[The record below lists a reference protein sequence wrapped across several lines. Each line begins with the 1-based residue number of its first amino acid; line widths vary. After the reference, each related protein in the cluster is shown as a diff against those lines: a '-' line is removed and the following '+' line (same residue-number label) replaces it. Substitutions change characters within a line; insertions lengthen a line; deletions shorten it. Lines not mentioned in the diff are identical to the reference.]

1 MDRIIRLFVPV
12 LATVLLWSAV
22 FVGVSSAELTV
33 ETTDSDVDVV
43 APTVPVAAIS
53 KRFDDSGSGFAP
65 GPDKLRTCE
74 LFGADSPP
82 IPSSLSGMVVD
93 SATGDTLVDIEASSP
108 HPTASVVKIVT
119 AAAALRVLG
128 PDHRLT
134 TRVVQG
140 DTGEI
145 FVVGGGDVTLT
156 RAPGANYYNG
166 VATLQSLAAQT
177 LEGLEAD
184 GSDAVVIRADGSRYD
199 DFPTWDST
207 WRVGSAALGYVAPIT
222 ALQVDGDRD
231 QPAVRL
237 SARSM
242 NPEGRAVGWFADVLL
257 AAEPNREIRTGNSGV
272 APPDGRVIGS
282 VQSAP
287 VRELVGIM
295 LRDSDNALAEVLAR
309 EVALASNSSNIGSSL
324 VAGAGLD
331 ALDLAAGGVRGGSG
345 LSGETTFSHVVIT
358 DLLHEVSRDPAL
370 AVIRDNLP
378 ISGQTGSLRNRFTSV
393 SSELAGRV
401 EAKTGSIRGTRS
413 LAGYV
418 RADDGAELVFS
429 LNVTGNQVDNSS
441 RDDIDLLLAEVSR
454 CGANLAHWEPQDR
467 E

>member
-1 MDRIIRLFVPV
+1 
-12 LATVLLWSAV
+12 
-22 FVGVSSAELTV
+22 
-33 ETTDSDVDVV
+33 
-43 APTVPVAAIS
+43 
-53 KRFDDSGSGFAP
+53 
-65 GPDKLRTCE
+65 
-74 LFGADSPP
+74 
-82 IPSSLSGMVVD
+82 
-93 SATGDTLVDIEASSP
+93 
-108 HPTASVVKIVT
+108 
-119 AAAALRVLG
+119 
-128 PDHRLT
+128 
-134 TRVVQG
+134 
-140 DTGEI
+140 
-145 FVVGGGDVTLT
+145 
-156 RAPGANYYNG
+156 
-166 VATLQSLAAQT
+166 
-177 LEGLEAD
+177 
-184 GSDAVVIRADGSRYD
+184 
-199 DFPTWDST
+199 
-207 WRVGSAALGYVAPIT
+207 
-222 ALQVDGDRD
+222 
-231 QPAVRL
+231 
-237 SARSM
+237 
-242 NPEGRAVGWFADVLL
+242 
-257 AAEPNREIRTGNSGV
+257 
-272 APPDGRVIGS
+272 

-287 VRELVGIM
+287 VSDLVGIM

-309 EVALASNSSNIGSSL
+309 EVALASQSSNIGSSL

-331 ALDLAAGGVRGGSG
+331 ALDPADGGVRGGSG
-345 LSGETTFSHVVIT
+345 LSGETTLSHVVIT